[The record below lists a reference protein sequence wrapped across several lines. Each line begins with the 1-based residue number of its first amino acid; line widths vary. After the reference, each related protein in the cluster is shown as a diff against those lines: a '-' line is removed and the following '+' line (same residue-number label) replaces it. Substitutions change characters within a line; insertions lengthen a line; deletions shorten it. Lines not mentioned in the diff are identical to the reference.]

1 LSGNNATGAV
11 GALSVPL
18 GSANA
23 KGNVGAVGANVTIA
37 LTGVGASG
45 LVGTV
50 TMGTRTAQLV
60 GFGATGTVG
69 NLGVAYW
76 SLIDDSQS
84 PSWQIINDS
93 QTTSWQNIDNSETA
107 GWSLITT
114 Q

>member
-1 LSGNNATGAV
+1 MPPVKWVPCRFLWGAV
-11 GALSVPL
+11 TAT
-18 GSANA
+18 
-23 KGNVGAVGANVTIA
+23 GNVGTVGANVTIA

-50 TMGTRTAQLV
+50 TLGSRSAQLV
-60 GFGATGTVG
+60 GVGATGTVG

-76 SLIDDSQS
+76 SLIDDSQTS
-84 PSWQIINDS
+84 
-93 QTTSWQNIDNSETA
+93 SWQNIDNSETA